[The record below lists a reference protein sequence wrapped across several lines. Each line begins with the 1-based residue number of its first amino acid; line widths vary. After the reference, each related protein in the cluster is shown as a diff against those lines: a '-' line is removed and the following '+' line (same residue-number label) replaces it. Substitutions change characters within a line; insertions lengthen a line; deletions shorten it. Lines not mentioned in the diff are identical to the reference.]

1 MERYEGE
8 EKRFFG
14 TAELQDKVETN
25 SSNVNSFGRTH
36 KMQQPISRVTTDHV
50 YVKVNY
56 ISLQPA
62 THFQDIQ

>member
-8 EKRFFG
+8 EQRFFG

-25 SSNVNSFGRTH
+25 CSHVNTFGRTH
-36 KMQQPISRVTTDHV
+36 KIHQPISRVTTDHV
-50 YVKVNY
+50 FAKVNY

-62 THFQDIQ
+62 THFNDIP